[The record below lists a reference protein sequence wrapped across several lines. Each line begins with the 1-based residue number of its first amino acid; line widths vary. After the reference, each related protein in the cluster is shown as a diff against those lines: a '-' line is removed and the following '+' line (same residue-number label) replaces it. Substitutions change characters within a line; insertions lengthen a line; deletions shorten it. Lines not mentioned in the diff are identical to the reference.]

1 MDYSLLKLG
10 GRTEINTIKR
20 AMNISANYFY
30 NVLNVTR
37 LERLYYEEDNYTC
50 IILIT

>member
-1 MDYSLLKLG
+1 MDYTLTKMG

-30 NVLNVTR
+30 NTLNVTR
-37 LERLYYEEDNYTC
+37 
-50 IILIT
+50 I